1 MENFAKIFYDSE
13 FRDENIRKIANL
25 ETNVKP
31 EMSKSITTI
40 SNVENLKKN
49 LRMIKKI
56 KIQK

>member
-1 MENFAKIFYDSE
+1 MENFAKIFYDSK

-25 ETNVKP
+25 ETNVKT